1 MNQPRAGCVM
11 PNFLTLD
18 SDMTKFFQNIETADV
33 IALTITFGV
42 VMSNLANIKQ
52 QFMVPQAL
60 LIIIGYYFG
69 RRIQKNG
76 WH

>member
-1 MNQPRAGCVM
+1 MKH
-11 PNFLTLD
+11 FLNKLD
-18 SDMTKFFQNIETADV
+18 VADV
-33 IALTITFGV
+33 IALIVVIGV
-42 VMSNLANIKQ
+42 VVSNLANIRQ

>member
-1 MNQPRAGCVM
+1 MK
-11 PNFLTLD
+11 
-18 SDMTKFFQNIETADV
+18 KFFNQLETADV
-33 IALTITFGV
+33 IALLVTLGV
-42 VMSNLANIKQ
+42 IISNLANIRA

>member
-1 MNQPRAGCVM
+1 MN
-11 PNFLTLD
+11 
-18 SDMTKFFQNIETADV
+18 KFIGKLEPADI
-33 IALTITFGV
+33 IAIIITTGV
-42 VMSNLANIKQ
+42 VISNLTQIKA

-60 LIIIGYYFG
+60 LLIIGYYFG

>member
-1 MNQPRAGCVM
+1 MKDY
-11 PNFLTLD
+11 FKKID
-18 SDMTKFFQNIETADV
+18 TADI
-33 IALTITFGV
+33 IALLVTAGV
-42 VMSNLANIKQ
+42 LISNLANIKQ